1 MTKGKVV
8 WGWLAFLV
16 ALDLIV
22 PWYMLTN
29 DGRFLAAFLFWTIW
43 TAVAIASMFVVMRRW
58 KE

>member
-1 MTKGKVV
+1 MTRSRLV
-8 WGWLAFLV
+8 WSWLVFLL

-22 PWYMLTN
+22 PWYLLTT